1 MHTIKVIAIGVA
13 LLVVCL
19 VAGRMLGG
27 GGPASGVILGAKL
40 FLPLWFVGTSVNMWL
55 GVSKAGYTVA
65 DEAPVFAL
73 VFAVPAGVAAVVWWL
88 SARG

>member
-1 MHTIKVIAIGVA
+1 VHSIKVIAIGIA

-19 VAGRMLGG
+19 VAGRLFGG
-27 GGPASGVILGAKL
+27 SSSASGLILGAKL
-40 FLPLWFVGTSVNMWL
+40 FLPLWFVGSAVNMWL

-73 VFAVPAGVAAVVWWL
+73 VFAVPAGGAAVVWWL
-88 SARG
+88 NSRG

>member
-27 GGPASGVILGAKL
+27 
-40 FLPLWFVGTSVNMWL
+40 GTSVNMWL

-73 VFAVPAGVAAVVWWL
+73 VFDVPAGVAAVVWWL